1 MNSDTTAPIRLS
13 TTEICSPA
21 KMCPEAAGSLTWK
34 NTWLREALKAFIR
47 SSMAGLACRMPT
59 TVLMNIG
66 KKLISAT
73 ITTLD
78 AMPKPNHT
86 SSNGAMATFGVDCRA
101 MMYG

>member
-1 MNSDTTAPIRLS
+1 
-13 TTEICSPA
+13 
-21 KMCPEAAGSLTWK
+21 
-34 NTWLREALKAFIR
+34 
-47 SSMAGLACRMPT
+47 MAGLACRMPT